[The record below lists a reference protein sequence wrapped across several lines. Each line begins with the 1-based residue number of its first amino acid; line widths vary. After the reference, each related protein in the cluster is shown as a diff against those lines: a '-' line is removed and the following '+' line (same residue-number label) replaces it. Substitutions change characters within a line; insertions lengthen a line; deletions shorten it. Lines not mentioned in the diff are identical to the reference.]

1 MKFLSDA
8 RALQQEAAFLW
19 SYGTMRFAKDAA
31 GKTTFSDWK
40 PFSVLADKHKNPTWS
55 HTGKIPDP
63 QWHYAMWHP
72 NGGHAATGDLAP
84 VLRWTS
90 PFDGVIQIKG
100 ILARESDRG
109 NGVRGWIASSQRGVL
124 KEVPVPPASKRAAEI
139 EACEVRKGDTI
150 FFALGSEGDTNSDSF
165 TWAPQIFR
173 DGELLTDAK
182 RDFCG
187 RDAWP
192 VNRARAQL
200 PLAQL
205 AQVLLMS
212 NEFQFVD

>member
-1 MKFLSDA
+1 M
-8 RALQQEAAFLW
+8 
-19 SYGTMRFAKDAA
+19 
-31 GKTTFSDWK
+31 
-40 PFSVLADKHKNPTWS
+40 
-55 HTGKIPDP
+55 
-63 QWHYAMWHP
+63 
-72 NGGHAATGDLAP
+72 
-84 VLRWTS
+84 
-90 PFDGVIQIKG
+90 
-100 ILARESDRG
+100 
-109 NGVRGWIASSQRGVL
+109 
-124 KEVPVPPASKRAAEI
+124 PPASKRAAEI
-139 EACEVRKGDTI
+139 EACEVRKGETI